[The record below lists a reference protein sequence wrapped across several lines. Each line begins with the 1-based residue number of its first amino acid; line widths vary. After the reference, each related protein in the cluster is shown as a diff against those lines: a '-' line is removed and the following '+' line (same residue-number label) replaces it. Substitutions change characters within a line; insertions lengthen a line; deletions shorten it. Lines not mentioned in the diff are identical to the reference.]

1 LAERLT
7 FSVDSPPSHPDL
19 LTVEDAFKQILD
31 YFELA
36 VHSGNV
42 EYDFVWRLI
51 SASVKSPFT
60 VVAEA
65 VSVHPDI
72 DVEPLA
78 RAQKRAFANNVV
90 ELRKGKIPDD
100 WSAGKIRNTANK
112 VLARYGERVGV
123 TLIKFD
129 LPHAEIP
136 DILVTPDDARIAA
149 GAMGEPFVLETP
161 KAKEQIGSVEGFLVG
176 VGTYWKRPAV
186 RIRERKS
193 GSEIWCEVPEE
204 FRSEFTDKTN
214 FDDVWNNRHVL
225 IRGRI
230 AYGSAGEISRISA
243 NEITPIDSIP
253 ISTEKIRDK
262 DFTGGLTAEEYLK
275 KLREGNIG

>member
-1 LAERLT
+1 MTERLT

-42 EYDFVWRLI
+42 ENDFVWRLI

-65 VSVHPDI
+65 VSIHPGI

-90 ELRKGKIPDD
+90 ELRKGKIPED
-100 WSAGKIRNTANK
+100 WSAGKIRNTANI
-112 VLARYGERVGV
+112 VLSRYEEKIGA
-123 TLIKFD
+123 TIIKFD
-129 LPHAEIP
+129 LPDSEIT
-136 DILVTPDDARIAA
+136 DILVTPDDARIAV
-149 GAMGEPFVLETP
+149 GSLGEPFVLEPP
-161 KAKEQIGSVEGFLVG
+161 KAKAQIGSVEGFLIG

-193 GSEIWCEVPEE
+193 GGEIWCEVTEE
-204 FRSEFTDKTN
+204 LRAEFTDKAN
-214 FDDVWNNRHVL
+214 FDDVWNNRRVL

-243 NEITPIDSIP
+243 NEITPIDSTP
-253 ISTEKIRDK
+253 ISTDKIRDT